1 MQYCQKCRV
10 IIHGGKACCP
20 LCQAPLSGDPEPDV
34 FPALKHKTF
43 SAVMIARIVSF
54 ILVSWLVVL
63 AAIQILTKFNA
74 PWTLIAAL
82 VGILIWADVL
92 IGLNYRSDMLKMF
105 TSQTY
110 VIMIVCIFIDC
121 YTGFQGWSVSY
132 ILPIAFLW
140 LVLATLGIA
149 RIMDM
154 RMNEYIV
161 YLIWDIFLCMLQ
173 IIPILMGWNRIIFP
187 AVFCMAVMIILTAWA
202 LIFSFDQVRSALHKL
217 LNL

>member
-82 VGILIWADVL
+82 VGVLIWADVL

-149 RIMDM
+149 RTMDM

>member
-20 LCQAPLSGDPEPDV
+20 LCQGPLSGHPEPDV
-34 FPALKHKTF
+34 FPALKNKTF

-63 AAIQILTKFNA
+63 AAVQILTGFHA

-82 VGILIWADVL
+82 VGVLIWADVL

-110 VIMIVCIFIDC
+110 VIMAVCLFFD
-121 YTGFQGWSVSY
+121 YYMKSSGWSLSY
-132 ILPIAFLW
+132 ILPVGFLW

-149 RIMDM
+149 RSLDM
-154 RMNEYIV
+154 PMNEYIV
-161 YLIWDIFLCMLQ
+161 YLVLNIFLCMLQ
-173 IIPILMGWNRIIFP
+173 IIPILLGWNHVIFP
-187 AVFCMAVMIILTAWA
+187 AVVCMAVMVILTAWA

>member
-1 MQYCQKCRV
+1 
-10 IIHGGKACCP
+10 
-20 LCQAPLSGDPEPDV
+20 V

-110 VIMIVCIFIDC
+110 VIMIVCLFIDR
-121 YTGFQGWSVSY
+121 YIGFPGWSISY